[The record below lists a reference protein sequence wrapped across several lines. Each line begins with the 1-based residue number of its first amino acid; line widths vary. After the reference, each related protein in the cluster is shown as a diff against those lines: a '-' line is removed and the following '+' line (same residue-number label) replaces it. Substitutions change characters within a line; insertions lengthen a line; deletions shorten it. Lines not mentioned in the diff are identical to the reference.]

1 MQLKILVAAAALFA
15 ATVPAVAKDKLPQ
28 TWDGLVEVDSKR
40 LGAVYLA
47 PGADFRVYQRVMVD
61 PTQVAMKKN
70 WARDQNDSR
79 MGVNRV
85 TDKDVQR
92 ILQAARENYAD
103 VFQNALTKAG
113 YQLATE
119 PSPDVLRVAAAIINI
134 DVTAPDVMSA
144 GRSVSF
150 AADAGEATLVMEFR
164 DSVTNALLARVLD
177 RRETDGMPQRM
188 NSVTNVAEF
197 RQLFGEW
204 SSAVVKG
211 LEALKAHS
219 PLPDPLTPGQKL
231 Q

>member
-1 MQLKILVAAAALFA
+1 
-15 ATVPAVAKDKLPQ
+15 
-28 TWDGLVEVDSKR
+28 
-40 LGAVYLA
+40 
-47 PGADFRVYQRVMVD
+47 MVD

-70 WARDQNDSR
+70 WMRDQNDS
-79 MGVNRV
+79 GVGLNRV

-92 ILQAARENYAD
+92 ILDAARENYAD
-103 VFQNALTKAG
+103 VFQSALTKAG
-113 YQLATE
+113 YPLATS
-119 PSPDVLRVAAAIINI
+119 PAPDVLRVSAAVINI

-144 GRSVSF
+144 GRSVTF

-188 NSVTNVAEF
+188 NRATNVAEF

-211 LEALKAHS
+211 MDALKAHS
-219 PLPDPLTPGQKL
+219 PLRATLTPGQKL